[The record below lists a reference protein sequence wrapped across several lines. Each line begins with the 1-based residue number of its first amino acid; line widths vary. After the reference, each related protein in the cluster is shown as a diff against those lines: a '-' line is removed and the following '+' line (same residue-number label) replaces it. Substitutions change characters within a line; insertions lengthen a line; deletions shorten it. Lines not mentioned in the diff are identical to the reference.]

1 MSEIKN
7 LVLERH
13 LDFWSDIYDIE
24 KKEIKLLNDYIVYV
38 DKNLR
43 DYFSFNTDYKNV
55 AIFFMN
61 KHLDY
66 LKEAYTSLLLK
77 NYNAFA
83 CVMRIMI
90 ENYVSLYMIKKYKD
104 KNIVQNW
111 YLWSIQKML
120 KKVESDDIYQKIKEN
135 YDLICVNLN
144 ANDIKFNMQAYGW
157 LQNVVKLKNYSF
169 KTISSLFDIEIY
181 HDYSDLSGYI
191 HNTDMYYKTN
201 WIDMT
206 LLSHFIFL
214 TFSFTDK
221 MIRIYNPYIIR
232 KKDYRSLVKNLM
244 SSLNSCIKYRE
255 DKII

>member
-43 DYFSFNTDYKNV
+43 DYFSFNTNYKNV

-120 KKVESDDIYQKIKEN
+120 KKVESDDIYRKIKEN

-144 ANDIKFNMQAYGW
+144 ANDIRFNMQAYGL

-169 KTISSLFDIEIY
+169 KTISSLIDIEIY